1 MNQMKRILLPLMILT
16 GGVILTIAILSSSD
30 EHQEKIGQVQTRPL
44 VAIEI
49 AEAITHQV
57 VLNAWGEL
65 KPREITKLSLQV
77 SGRVNHLHPNFVEGG
92 IIKKGEVIFAI
103 ENDDYLTQ
111 IIESEANLA
120 SAQSK
125 LAQEIAEANVAKT
138 QWRNI
143 KEQATLLSLREPQL
157 LYARATVKSAQ
168 ANLSQSKRN
177 LERTQFKSPYDALI
191 IKRDVGLGELASQG
205 AILGEVYNIERADI
219 VLPIPQFDFDF
230 LPKQVKGLIA
240 KVEFDNGQRNA
251 YISRELGIVSDK
263 TRMNHIVTTIE
274 DPYAIHNDADSLKFG
289 QYVKVKVSA
298 KTLNNVILINQDHV
312 DNNTVWLLDENEKLQ
327 QQSIIV
333 ERTEGKS
340 LYVSGLQ
347 NGDQLVVKLPSYPQ
361 IGMKVRRNDLTL
373 ANELTLLKEAE

>member
-1 MNQMKRILLPLMILT
+1 MKRALLPILILT
-16 GGVILTIAILSSSD
+16 GGIVFTSVIFSSSGQPD
-30 EHQEKIGQVQTRPL
+30 KKSEQVQTRPL
-44 VAIEI
+44 VAVEI
-49 AEAITHQV
+49 AGAITHQV
-57 VLNAWGEL
+57 TLNAWGEL

-77 SGRVNHLHPNFVEGG
+77 SGRINHLHSNFVEGG

-138 QWRNI
+138 QRRNS

-177 LERTQFKSPYDALI
+177 LERTLFKSPYDALI

-219 VLPIPQFDFDF
+219 VLPIPQFDYNF
-230 LPKQVKGLIA
+230 LPKELKGLTA
-240 KVEFDNGQRNA
+240 VVEFNGGQRNA
-251 YISRELGIVSDK
+251 YISRELGIVSSK
-263 TRMNHIVTTIE
+263 TRMNHIVATIE
-274 DPYAIHNDADSLKFG
+274 DPYAIHSNIDNLKFG
-289 QYVKVKVSA
+289 QYVNVKVSA
-298 KTLNNVILINQDHV
+298 NALKDVFLINQDHV
-312 DNNTVWLLDENEKLQ
+312 DNSHVWLLDKNEQLQ
-327 QQSIIV
+327 KQLITVVRVQ
-333 ERTEGKS
+333 GKNN
-340 LYVSGLQ
+340 YISGLQ
-347 NGDQLVVKLPSYPQ
+347 NGDLLVVKLPSYPQ
-361 IGMKVRRNDLTL
+361 VGMKVRRKETTL
-373 ANELTLLKEAE
+373 ANELALLKEAE